1 MRFAIFIAVLLIC
14 QLLSGV
20 RSYENNRIQQQH
32 RKMKRMLP
40 GLYAQYGEDSN
51 AAEQSEGGSS
61 SSRSGGDGECKPGAM
76 MAGNP
81 KQKATS
87 IAQKAAQEAKAA
99 SDAQQA
105 AGEAASLQVKAQLA
119 EKAMQAAKAAEAAL
133 AGKQQIV
140 QQLQQEVREA
150 EAVYKR
156 KVVHYR
162 MPSKML
168 MRR

>member
-1 MRFAIFIAVLLIC
+1 MRFAIFIVLLVNS
-14 QLLSGV
+14 QLLIAQGF
-20 RSYENNRIQQQH
+20 ENNRLQKQH

-40 GLYAQYGEDSN
+40 HMYAQFGEESM
-51 AAEQSEGGSS
+51 Q
-61 SSRSGGDGECKPGAM
+61 SGGGTGDGQRDGGVSGAGNEGECKQNPM
-76 MAGNP
+76 MAGNA

-140 QQLQQEVREA
+140 
-150 EAVYKR
+150 
-156 KVVHYR
+156 
-162 MPSKML
+162 
-168 MRR
+168 